1 MSLSKIDLLNVAF
14 SSSMLGYSK
23 PEVDRLV
30 QEMAET
36 LGQMA
41 EERKELKGRV
51 LRLEESLAEYRKRE
65 EAMRETLLSTQR
77 MVDEMTAQARK
88 EGQLILDEA
97 QAKAADIVR
106 QAHQRLGQVHDDIAN
121 VKRWRSEFQTRFK
134 GLLET
139 YLRLLDTRDPDVE
152 RMEEMEAK
160 LTFLKKA
167 K

>member
-1 MSLSKIDLLNVAF
+1 
-14 SSSMLGYSK
+14 
-23 PEVDRLV
+23 
-30 QEMAET
+30 
-36 LGQMA
+36 
-41 EERKELKGRV
+41 
-51 LRLEESLAEYRKRE
+51 
-65 EAMRETLLSTQR
+65 MRETLLSTQR

-88 EGQLILDEA
+88 EAQLILDEA
-97 QAKAADIVR
+97 QGKAGDIVR
-106 QAHQRLGQVHDDIAN
+106 QAHQRLGQVHEDIAN

>member
-36 LGQMA
+36 LGEMA

-51 LRLEESLAEYRKRE
+51 RRLEESLEEYRRRE

-88 EGQLILDEA
+88 EAQLILDEA
-97 QAKAADIVR
+97 QGKAGDIVR
-106 QAHQRLGQVHDDIAN
+106 QAHQRLGQVHEDIAN
-121 VKRWRSEFQTRFK
+121 VKRWRAEFQTRFK

-139 YLRLLDTRDPDVE
+139 YIRLLDTRDPDVE

>member
-14 SSSMLGYSK
+14 STSVLGYAR
-23 PEVDRLV
+23 PEVDKLV
-30 QEMAET
+30 QELADT

-41 EERKELKGRV
+41 EERKELRQKVRH
-51 LRLEESLAEYRKRE
+51 LEGTMEEYRRRE
-65 EAMRETLLSTQR
+65 EAMRETLVSTQR

-88 EGQLILDEA
+88 EAQLILDEA
-97 QAKAADIVR
+97 QGKAGDIVR
-106 QAHQRLGQVHDDIAN
+106 QAHQRLGQVHEDIAN
-121 VKRWRSEFQTRFK
+121 VKRWRTEFQTRFK

-139 YLRLLDTRDPDVE
+139 YARLLDTRDPDVE
-152 RMEEMEAK
+152 KMEEMESK